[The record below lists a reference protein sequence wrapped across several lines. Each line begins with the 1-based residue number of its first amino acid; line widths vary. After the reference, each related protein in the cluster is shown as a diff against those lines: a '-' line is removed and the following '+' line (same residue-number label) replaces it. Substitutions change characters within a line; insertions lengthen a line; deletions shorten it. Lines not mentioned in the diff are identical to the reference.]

1 MGLLD
6 SIKGI
11 GQGIVKGLGGGIA
24 DLATSWIGNQAI
36 GKPNSAYAYSQ
47 SQKGAREAF
56 ERSYQTYK
64 TRYQDTM
71 ADMRKAGLNPILAA
85 GSGGFNVGNSPQM
98 SAYGGYQ
105 PQVPNVSS
113 SASARNYADAGL
125 KRGQTKETVR
135 KVQKLRAETLHTLN
149 KLDETLAKTGKI
161 KAETRL
167 IMKNTRTA
175 IMNYWKTYAQFY
187 ESISSGELNIQQ
199 RKKLNIDIQR
209 LKLAIPELKAASDIY
224 STPYAGQLIKFMETM
239 IKTLSPVKIKLGD

>member
-6 SIKGI
+6 SIKTI
-11 GQGIVKGLGGGIA
+11 GEGVVKGLGGGIV
-24 DLATSWIGNQAI
+24 DLATSYIGNQAI

-47 SQKGAREAF
+47 SRKGAQEAF
-56 ERSYQTYK
+56 ERSYGAYK

-71 ADMRKAGLNPILAA
+71 ADMKKAGLNPILAA

-125 KRGQTKETVR
+125 KRGQIKETVR

-149 KLDETLAKTGKI
+149 LMEETLAKTGKI
-161 KAETRL
+161 KAETRN
-167 IMKNTRTA
+167 IIKKIRVTSME
-175 IMNYWKTYAQFY
+175 YWKVAAEYQLAINRGYLSVEQKQKTMA
-187 ESISSGELNIQQ
+187 ET
-199 RKKLNIDIQR
+199 RK
-209 LKLAIPELKAASDIY
+209 LKLAMAELKKSSDIY
-224 STPYAGQLIKFMETM
+224 NTPYAGALIKSIETA
-239 IKTLSPVKIKLGD
+239 IKTLTPFKFTMGE